1 MFISVHSWFSFCAL
15 DIRTAALK
23 NRVVPRMILDGVTK
37 VFQGSGTD
45 QVRALAELSL
55 TVNDKECLAI
65 VGPSGSGKTTALRLI
80 AGLETPTAGTIL
92 LGDKVVNGV
101 PAQERDV
108 AMVFQSPALYPHMS
122 VYENLG
128 FGLRIRRCQ
137 RQEIDKRVSE
147 VAEVLGLT
155 ACLLAKPRELSG
167 GQRQRVAIGR
177 ALVRRPS
184 VLLLDEPLA
193 NVDPTLR
200 VQMRTEIAGLRG
212 RLGTTMIYVTHDHQ
226 EALMVADRV
235 AVLREGVLQQVAG
248 PLDVY
253 RRPAS
258 VFVASFIGSP
268 PMNLFRGLLV
278 RRGND
283 LWLTGPGPEK
293 TGSSIGLHEQLN
305 VKLEGKT
312 AQKAAGY
319 VEKEILLG
327 LRPEQLACLPW
338 ETNEGEKPGIR
349 ARVFL
354 VQTVGPD
361 QYVQARF
368 HNVEFVARVPSVLEI
383 LPGREYTFVFDIQHA
398 CFFDPATGKA
408 LF

>member
-1 MFISVHSWFSFCAL
+1 MG
-15 DIRTAALK
+15 ALK
-23 NRVVPRMILDGVTK
+23 NCFVPRVILDGVTK
-37 VFQGSGTD
+37 VFQGLGTD
-45 QVRALAELSL
+45 PVRALAELSL
-55 TVNDKECLAI
+55 TVNDRECLAI

-92 LGDKVVNGV
+92 LGDRVMNDV
-101 PAQERDV
+101 PAKERDV

-128 FGLRIRRCQ
+128 FGLRIRRCPK
-137 RQEIDKRVSE
+137 QEMDKQVRE
-147 VAEVLGLT
+147 VAELLGLS
-155 ACLLAKPRELSG
+155 ACLSAKPMELSG

-200 VQMRTEIAGLRG
+200 VQMRKEIAGLRG

-226 EALMVADRV
+226 EALLVADRV
-235 AVLREGVLQQVAG
+235 AVLREGVLQQVAE
-248 PLDVY
+248 PLELY
-253 RRPAS
+253 RRPAN
-258 VFVASFIGSP
+258 VFVASFVGSP
-268 PMNLFRGLLV
+268 PMNLFRGVLV

-283 LWLTGPGPEK
+283 LWLAGSGWEK
-293 TGSSIGLHEQLN
+293 TGSSAGLQEQLN

-312 AQKAAGY
+312 AEKLAGY

-327 LRPEQLACLPW
+327 MRPEELACLPG
-338 ETNEGEKPGIR
+338 EAKAGEKPGVQ
-349 ARVFL
+349 ARVVS

-361 QYVQARF
+361 KYVQARF
-368 HNVEFVARVPSVLEI
+368 HNAEFTARVPSVLAI
-383 LPGREYTFVFDIQHA
+383 LPDHEYTFVLDIQHA